1 MELTIATVNE
11 LLLPP
16 FLFVVTFCFLCCQ
29 LPRTRTRLA
38 TPQPE
43 AEAIAIPQP
52 QDEPSTALEILK
64 EQEPVPAI
72 IQDEELQGDVWET
85 PVVDEP
91 ATAEP
96 QPNTSVTEELKDVPA
111 KKDVAET
118 VTSAEPISK
127 PQPELYAQVLAAV
140 DGLGKREA
148 RKLMGSLKL
157 QQKRNGVELSTELM
171 VASIRREFK
180 VDPERVIEVM
190 SDRLPELLPAALDP
204 QQLAS

>member
-29 LPRTRTRLA
+29 LPCTRTRLA

-96 QPNTSVTEELKDVPA
+96 QPDTSVTEELKDVPA

-190 SDRLPELLPAALDP
+190 SERLPELLPAALDP